1 MGKSLIIFHDLGEK
15 VSAAFINI
23 LRNLVSSGESQNVSR
38 KFETTATIQFDGLI
52 AAASNKNP
60 FSHQQRE
67 GLADR
72 RMIYVPF
79 VNRVPPAQIQ
89 SFETMFPTDELQA
102 LTAFAVQQDPNLI
115 LQFIRTINQDAFVRQ
130 GLLDSY
136 KENRRSLYL
145 QNFIRDKVTYAPDE
159 WIIFGSTDDD
169 ETGET
174 LYSAYLRYTKE
185 KGANF
190 IDILSFNPFRQ
201 EFLPLLNSLY
211 GFWEVYERRRLHD
224 NKRKIG
230 LLNLGISQKPKKF
243 VGEHSIDLSPYR
255 AAPFWLHGDQQQAT
269 ASNSKQQQATASN
282 RTTGDQQR
290 PLVRKTLPYYCNK
303 LINNNS
309 L

>member
-1 MGKSLIIFHDLGEK
+1 MLPKNKIYSITYETITTAFGLQDLTGMGKSLIIFHDLGEK

-52 AAASNKNP
+52 AAASNKNS

-79 VNRVPPAQIQ
+79 VNRVQPGQIQ

-102 LTAFAVQQDPNLI
+102 FTAFAVQQDPHLI

-145 QNFIRDKVTYAPDE
+145 QNFIRDKITHAPEE
-159 WIIFGSTDDD
+159 WVIFGSTEDD

-174 LYSAYLRYTKE
+174 LYSAYLLYTKE
-185 KGANF
+185 KGANLN
-190 IDILSFNPFRQ
+190 DILSFNSFRQ

-211 GFWEVYERRRLHD
+211 GFWEVYERRRLHN

-230 LLNLGISQKPKKF
+230 LLNIGISQKPIEF
-243 VGEHSIDLSPYR
+243 LGEHSIDLSPYR
-255 AAPFWLHGDQQQAT
+255 AAGVAARFGCIAT
-269 ASNSKQQQATASN
+269 N
-282 RTTGDQQR
+282 RDHWR
-290 PLVRKTLPYYCNK
+290 PTRGY
-303 LINNNS
+303 IF
-309 L
+309 